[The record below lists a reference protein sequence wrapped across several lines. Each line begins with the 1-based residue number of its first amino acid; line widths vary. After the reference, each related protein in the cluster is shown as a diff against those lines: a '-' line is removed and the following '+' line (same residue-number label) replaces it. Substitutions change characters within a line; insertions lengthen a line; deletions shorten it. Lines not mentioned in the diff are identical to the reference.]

1 MFSEPSTIS
10 LLCECVHLPAKYTI
24 ERVREVYNKICTTC
38 GYENFIRTSAG
49 ARIEQR
55 GPGGRGFSRL
65 TLTGDRLQFAE
76 DHMGITAEQLG
87 RKVRTVLEEA
97 MPALGIPAILVQ
109 QVTVRTTCMP
119 NASSSAAEFLSGS
132 IFRVQREDLAD
143 FGRPAGLHGFRLV
156 FPADKEHSG
165 AFNVRVEAY
174 LRDPRSIYIE
184 NVGTYKTPTQV
195 NNLEGLANQIEEVSE
210 FIATDV
216 VPFLSKYDRRI
227 VE

>member
-38 GYENFIRTSAG
+38 GYENFIRTSTG
-49 ARIEQR
+49 ARIERR

-65 TLTGDRLQFAE
+65 TLTGDRFQFAE
-76 DHMGITAEQLG
+76 DHMGITAEQFG
-87 RKVRTVLEEA
+87 RKVKTVLEDA

-109 QVTVRTTCMP
+109 QVTARATCMP
-119 NASSSAAEFLSGS
+119 NAISSAREFLSSS
-132 IFRVQREDLAD
+132 IFRVQGEDLQG

-156 FPADKEHSG
+156 FPADRERPG

-184 NVGTYKTPTQV
+184 NVGTYKAPIQV
-195 NNLEGLANQIEEVSE
+195 KNLDGLQGQIEEVSE
-210 FIATDV
+210 FILTGI
-216 VPFLSKYDRRI
+216 VPFLSKYDRRDR
-227 VE
+227 E